1 MNFEGQKHSVYYTTP
16 RTTQPIKY
24 QQYLR
29 SVHEPHASSVQA
41 PESLAPVSQA
51 EKGARFPLSPCAL
64 YVALP

>member
-1 MNFEGQKHSVYYTTP
+1 MPLLLIPQWGLGFQYMNFERQKHSVYYTTP

-29 SVHEPHASSVQA
+29 SVHELHASSVQA

-51 EKGARFPLSPCAL
+51 ERA
-64 YVALP
+64 